1 MKKSYIIYV
10 LKSFKNRKKV
20 SLNFNSQKHSVHN
33 SLLIIKRVTLT
44 KKTCFFPFP
53 IGISIYK
60 ISTSNIKN

>member
-20 SLNFNSQKHSVHN
+20 SLNLNSQKHSVYN
-33 SLLIIKRVTLT
+33 PLSIIRRVTLT
-44 KKTCFFPFP
+44 KKTSFFPSP

>member
-10 LKSFKNRKKV
+10 LKLFKNCKKV
-20 SLNFNSQKHSVHN
+20 SLNLNSQKQSVYN
-33 SLLIIKRVTLT
+33 FLLILKCVTQL
-44 KKTCFFPFP
+44 KKSHFPLPP

>member
-20 SLNFNSQKHSVHN
+20 SLNLNSQKHSVYN
-33 SLLIIKRVTLT
+33 PLSIIRRVTLA
-44 KKTCFFPFP
+44 KKTYFSPSP